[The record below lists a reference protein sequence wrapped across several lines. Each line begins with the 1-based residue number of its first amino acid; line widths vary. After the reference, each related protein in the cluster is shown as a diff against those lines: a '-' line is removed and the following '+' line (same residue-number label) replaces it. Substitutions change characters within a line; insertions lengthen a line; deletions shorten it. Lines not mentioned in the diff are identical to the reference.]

1 MTLKQEKELK
11 QQMLLNDLNYII
23 DNIIINLQY
32 DYNDNLYNVY
42 TYYINNKYELIDKVL
57 NKIKQMQV
65 EMLQEIAT
73 QKGFEFKKVLVNKH
87 NIDTNNEYQTRLL
100 IEELIDKRIN
110 ELIKQFKQ
118 QQKTKEYLQD
128 NFINEEENKS
138 PPTTKNDFVVL
149 CNELIK
155 IILIIC
161 SCIIAFIS
169 GLCKGTKK
177 RR

>member
-100 IEELIDKRIN
+100 IEELINKRIN

-118 QQKTKEYLQD
+118 QQKTKEYLKD
-128 NFINEEENKS
+128 TFNNDDNKS
-138 PPTTKNDFVVL
+138 PPEEKPKFQIMGL
-149 CNELIK
+149 SLF
-155 IILIIC
+155 
-161 SCIIAFIS
+161 SFIIAVIVGICDGFS
-169 GLCKGTKK
+169 NTKK